1 MRIGSTR
8 LGFLLEDNP
17 RSIRFRVVRRSN
29 IMVTV
34 VVMGR
39 KGHRKIG
46 NENDCP
52 KILALFGV

>member
-1 MRIGSTR
+1 MRIV
-8 LGFLLEDNP
+8 LESFDDQ
-17 RSIRFRVVRRSN
+17 

-39 KGHRKIG
+39 KEHRKIG